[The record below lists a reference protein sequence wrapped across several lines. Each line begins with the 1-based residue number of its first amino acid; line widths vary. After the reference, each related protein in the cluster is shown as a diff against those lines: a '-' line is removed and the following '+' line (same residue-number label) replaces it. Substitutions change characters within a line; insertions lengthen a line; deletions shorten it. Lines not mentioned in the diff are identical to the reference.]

1 MLSCKCSLM
10 WIKVRTDSSY
20 FKTELTNEESG
31 SEEGNLKGGNSEC
44 YVVGII
50 TDKSLCEV
58 RITFQN

>member
-1 MLSCKCSLM
+1 M